1 MLRSLWRSY
10 KHFCDTMEIKKWLK
24 PPALWEVLLVFP
36 IIIHALIVFIPC
48 MMWFTGTVLY
58 FYAGF
63 IVICVQ
69 IAWWLLK
76 WIIRLLVFL
85 VRCIIAKVQ
94 HTPYP
99 SFPWPVKRSASGM
112 SGEQFERYVAKQL
125 GARGYHNIQFTPA
138 TGDYGVDIL
147 ATKHGRVYAF
157 QCKCYTGSVG
167 VSAVQEVY
175 SGSRKYHADR
185 AVVITNSKY
194 TPNAKTLAHDLGV
207 SLWDLEVLNSIFC
220 E

>member
-1 MLRSLWRSY
+1 MNAFDRYFTWINRTLDRNSKRGFFTGSLVWF
-10 KHFCDTMEIKKWLK
+10 FCMTLWLYGLIFFVGWF
-24 PPALWEVLLVFP
+24 ALWLVWKVLFGIYWGIRYVGHKLFGWKLPKKSVK
-36 IIIHALIVFIPC
+36 H
-48 MMWFTGTVLY
+48 MTGT
-58 FYAGF
+58 
-63 IVICVQ
+63 
-69 IAWWLLK
+69 
-76 WIIRLLVFL
+76 
-85 VRCIIAKVQ
+85 
-94 HTPYP
+94 
-99 SFPWPVKRSASGM
+99 
-112 SGEQFERYVAKQL
+112 EFERHVADQL
-125 GARGYHNIQFTPA
+125 RARGYHDVRFTPA

-175 SGSRKYHADR
+175 SGSRKYNADR
-185 AVVITNSKY
+185 AVVISNSKY

>member
-1 MLRSLWRSY
+1 M
-10 KHFCDTMEIKKWLK
+10 
-24 PPALWEVLLVFP
+24 
-36 IIIHALIVFIPC
+36 
-48 MMWFTGTVLY
+48 TGVD
-58 FYAGF
+58 
-63 IVICVQ
+63 
-69 IAWWLLK
+69 
-76 WIIRLLVFL
+76 
-85 VRCIIAKVQ
+85 
-94 HTPYP
+94 
-99 SFPWPVKRSASGM
+99 
-112 SGEQFERYVAKQL
+112 FERYVADKL
-125 GARGYHNIQFTPA
+125 RARGYHDVRFTPA

>member
-10 KHFCDTMEIKKWLK
+10 KHFCQEMGMEEWLK
-24 PPALWEVLLVFP
+24 PLSLWEVLFIFPLV
-36 IIIHALIVFIPC
+36 IRVILAFIPC
-48 MMWFTGTVLY
+48 MIWFMGTALY
-58 FYAGF
+58 FWVGF
-63 IVICVQ
+63 MVICVH
-69 IAWWLLK
+69 ITWWLLK
-76 WIIRLLVFL
+76 WITRLVVFL
-85 VRCIIAKVQ
+85 IRCFIARVQ

-112 SGEQFERYVAKQL
+112 SGEQFERYVANQL
-125 GARGYHNIQFTPA
+125 EARGYHNIQFTPA

-157 QCKCYTGSVG
+157 QCKRYNGSVG
-167 VSAVQEVY
+167 VRAVQEVY
-175 SGSRKYHADR
+175 SGSRKYNADR

-207 SLWDLEVLNSIFC
+207 SLWDLEVLDSIFC

>member
-1 MLRSLWRSY
+1 MNAFDRYFTWINRTLDRNSKRGFFTGSLVWF
-10 KHFCDTMEIKKWLK
+10 FCMAMWLYGLIFFVGWF
-24 PPALWEVLLVFP
+24 ALWLAWKVLFGIYWGIRYVGHKLFGWKLPKKPVK
-36 IIIHALIVFIPC
+36 H
-48 MMWFTGTVLY
+48 MTGT
-58 FYAGF
+58 
-63 IVICVQ
+63 
-69 IAWWLLK
+69 
-76 WIIRLLVFL
+76 
-85 VRCIIAKVQ
+85 
-94 HTPYP
+94 
-99 SFPWPVKRSASGM
+99 
-112 SGEQFERYVAKQL
+112 EFERHVADCL
-125 GARGYHNIQFTPA
+125 RARGYHDVRFTPA